1 MSINDNS
8 IHRLAC
14 AQRINIVGVSGS
26 GKSTLGRFLGR
37 SLNLPYFELDD
48 VFWQPSWTE
57 SSDAEFLPKV
67 ETIVDQPCWV
77 LDGNY
82 SRTQQ
87 MKWSRAQVVIWID
100 LSLPVTL
107 WRVTKRTLKRSL
119 TQETLWSGNKETLSK
134 ALFSRSSIILW
145 VLTSYRRV
153 KRSYTAA
160 LSADEY
166 SDLCFIRLTSQA
178 QINELQSALEEAT
191 QGAKHD

>member
-1 MSINDNS
+1 M
-8 IHRLAC
+8 
-14 AQRINIVGVSGS
+14 
-26 GKSTLGRFLGR
+26 
-37 SLNLPYFELDD
+37 
-48 VFWQPSWTE
+48 
-57 SSDAEFLPKV
+57 
-67 ETIVDQPCWV
+67 
-77 LDGNY
+77 
-82 SRTQQ
+82 
-87 MKWSRAQVVIWID
+87 VIWID